1 MPKCI
6 WIAVRAEFRR
16 YLVPERVGVTKQ
28 RLLYFRRYFIKVQRL
43 AEDLP
48 ATSEMPAH
56 NRMIRVHFAQRPT
69 SVFNIGAEKVCSMLI
84 FKLLHAATVGVAK
97 EKTDHTILED
107 AINEGIDD
115 RAQSALAAEFFKKA
129 LAHAV
134 K

>member
-84 FKLLHAATVGVAK
+84 FILLHAATVGVAK
-97 EKTDHTILED
+97 EKTDHAVFENSVD
-107 AINEGIDD
+107 ERVDD
-115 RAQSALAAEFFKKA
+115 RAQARLATEFFKQA
-129 LAHAV
+129 LAHR
-134 K
+134 